1 MNIRRNS
8 FDISKRAGTARRSRI
23 PRADLHTGILGLLAE
38 RPQSGYQIMQELDRR
53 SGSVWQPSPGSVYPA
68 LQQLVD
74 EGLIHR
80 DEVAG
85 VRSFR
90 LTDRGLARVSAQR
103 GQLEA
108 LWAAVSAMASA
119 EVIENG
125 HLLRELE
132 IAARQVQDGGSKAQV
147 RAASEVLRRA
157 RRALYGILAGDEDT
171 A

>member
-8 FDISKRAGTARRSRI
+8 SDISKRPGVARRSRI
-23 PRADLHTGILGLLAE
+23 PRSDLHAGILGLLAE
-38 RPQSGYQIMQELDRR
+38 RPLNGYQIMQELDRR
-53 SGSVWQPSPGSVYPA
+53 SGGVWQPSPGSVYPA
-68 LQQLVD
+68 LAQLGE
-74 EGLIHR
+74 EGVVQR
-80 DEVAG
+80 DD
-85 VRSFR
+85 RSFR
-90 LTDRGLARVSAQR
+90 LTDQGRARITAQR
-103 GQLEA
+103 PQIEA
-108 LWAAVSAMASA
+108 LWAAVSAMATA

-157 RRALYGILAGDEDT
+157 RRALYGILAGDEGN